1 MKNINRPNYY
11 RKEITIFVEK
21 KKKGMIDQ
29 ATIDRIMAATDIVE
43 VVSDFVS
50 LRKRGA
56 NYWGLCPFHDDK
68 TPSFSVSQ
76 SKGVCKCFSCG
87 KGGSAIHFIME
98 HEQLSYYEALK
109 YLAKKYNIE
118 IHEKELTDE
127 EKQKR
132 SDRESMFI
140 INAFA
145 QNFFSK
151 SLLETE
157 EGRTVG
163 LAYFRERGFN
173 EDIIRKFGL
182 GYSPEKRDALAQEAK
197 KQGYKTDYLLKTG
210 LCREGQNNRIYDLF
224 AGRVMFP
231 VYSVSGKVVAFGG
244 RILKSGVKI
253 SKYFNS
259 PESDIYHKSNE
270 LYGIFQAKRA
280 IEKEKCCYLV
290 EGYTDV
296 LSMHQSGIENVVAS
310 SGTALTPGQIRLI
323 HRFTENI
330 TVLYDGDA
338 PGIKA
343 SLRGIDLI
351 LQEGLNIKVVLL
363 PDGEDPDSFSKSQ
376 SAESFTQY
384 IKSHETDFI
393 RFKTQLLLEDAGEDP
408 IKRAGIIS
416 NIVQSISLIPD
427 TIVRSVY
434 VQECS
439 RLLQID
445 EQVLLFEL
453 NKMRQQRAEQQSTRD
468 RYQSSQS
475 QTVRPAV
482 IQDSFGNNISV
493 NQVSDAE
500 GATPASSEIP
510 ETDKN
515 IPLPTP
521 TSLSSKRENRSPLDK
536 YEREL
541 IRYVVRYG
549 YRDLFETTTGTWQKV
564 WEYIVEELA
573 IDNIAFSNP
582 LYKHII
588 ELASQQR
595 EHVAQQVS
603 SLRQELLPKV
613 QEQINKIIE
622 QIRLENGDITDK
634 QRKEAEARENITE
647 QMEEELQTFESNFLE
662 RYFTTYPDTQISLL
676 AVDLVSDKYQLS
688 KVHTKY
694 QKVETESDRLW
705 ELIPRAIYELKNAIL
720 EQTIKQIQ
728 EKIKEATQNK
738 DNEKI
743 IELIEQNVEL
753 NQLRTTLAKQI
764 GDRIISPK

>member
-1 MKNINRPNYY
+1 MKNINHPNYY

-549 YRDLFETTTGTWQKV
+549 YRDLFETATGTWQKV

-613 QEQINKIIE
+613 QDQINEIIE

-634 QRKEAEARENITE
+634 
-647 QMEEELQTFESNFLE
+647 
-662 RYFTTYPDTQISLL
+662 QISLL

-743 IELIEQNVEL
+743 IELMEQNVEL

-764 GDRIISPK
+764 GDRIISPQ

>member
-1 MKNINRPNYY
+1 
-11 RKEITIFVEK
+11 
-21 KKKGMIDQ
+21 MIDQ
-29 ATIDRIMAATDIVE
+29 ATIDKIMAATDIVD

-50 LRKRGA
+50 LRRRGA

-68 TPSFSVSQ
+68 SPSFSVSP

-118 IHEKELTDE
+118 VHEKELTDE

-132 SDRESMFI
+132 TERESMFV

-145 QNFFSK
+145 QEFFSH

-157 EGRTVG
+157 EGRSVG
-163 LAYFRERGFN
+163 MAYFRERGFN

-197 KQGYKTDYLLKTG
+197 KRGYKTEFLLKTG
-210 LCREGQNNRIYDLF
+210 LCREGQHGSIYDLF

-270 LYGIFQAKRA
+270 LYGIYQAKRA
-280 IEKEKCCYLV
+280 IEKERCCYLV

-323 HRFTENI
+323 HRFTDNI

-376 SAESFTQY
+376 SAESFRKY
-384 IKSHETDFI
+384 IKEHETDFI

-408 IKRAGIIS
+408 IKRAAIIS
-416 NIVQSISLIPD
+416 NIVESISLIPD
-427 TIVRSVY
+427 AIVRSVY

-445 EQVLLFEL
+445 EQVLLSEL
-453 NKMRQQRAEQQSTRD
+453 NKRRQKRAEQQSTRE
-468 RYQSSQS
+468 RYQAAGH
-475 QTVRPAV
+475 RPAQPASTQQPAV
-482 IQDSFGNNISV
+482 AGGNESP
-493 NQVSDAE
+493 AE
-500 GATPASSEIP
+500 GGETPPPHALTDIPVAPDAAEVAPIAHDSLTQRVAS
-510 ETDKN
+510 
-515 IPLPTP
+515 
-521 TSLSSKRENRSPLDK
+521 RSPLDK
-536 YEREL
+536 YEREI
-541 IRYVVRYG
+541 IRYIVRYG
-549 YRDLFETTTGTWQKV
+549 YRNLFETSEGSWQKV
-564 WEYIVEELA
+564 WEYITDELS
-573 IDNIAFSNP
+573 IDHIELSNP
-582 LYKHII
+582 LYKQIM
-588 ELASQQR
+588 ELTAAQR
-595 EHVAQQVS
+595 EHEAQQAS
-603 SLRQELLPKV
+603 ALRSELQAKSR
-613 QEQINKIIE
+613 QRIDEAIE
-622 QIRLENGDITDK
+622 QIRLESGDIADK
-634 QRKEAEARENITE
+634 QRKESEAQERILGETD
-647 QMEEELQTFESNFLE
+647 EELQTFETNFLE
-662 RYFTTYPDTQISLL
+662 RYFTTYPDTTISLL
-676 AVDLVSDKYQLS
+676 AVDLVSEKYQLS
-688 KVHTKY
+688 KVHTKF
-694 QKVETESDRLW
+694 QKIESETDRLW

-720 EQTIKQIQ
+720 DQAIKQIQ
-728 EKIKEATQNK
+728 EQIREASRNK
-738 DNEKI
+738 DDKRVD
-743 IELIEQNVEL
+743 ELIEQNVEL
-753 NQLRTTLAKQI
+753 NQVRTTLAKQI
-764 GDRIISPK
+764 GDRIVSPR

>member
-1 MKNINRPNYY
+1 
-11 RKEITIFVEK
+11 
-21 KKKGMIDQ
+21 MIDQ
-29 ATIDRIMAATDIVE
+29 ATIDKIMAATDIVD

-50 LRKRGA
+50 LRRRGA

-68 TPSFSVSQ
+68 SPSFSVSP

-118 IHEKELTDE
+118 VHEKELTDE

-132 SDRESMFI
+132 TERESMFV

-145 QNFFSK
+145 QEFFSH

-157 EGRTVG
+157 EGRSVG
-163 LAYFRERGFN
+163 MAYFRERGFN

-197 KQGYKTDYLLKTG
+197 KRGYKTEFLLKTG
-210 LCREGQNNRIYDLF
+210 LCREGQHGSIYDLF

-270 LYGIFQAKRA
+270 LYGIYQAKRA
-280 IEKEKCCYLV
+280 IEKERCCYLV

-323 HRFTENI
+323 HRFTDNI

-376 SAESFTQY
+376 SAESFRKY
-384 IKSHETDFI
+384 IKEHETDFI

-408 IKRAGIIS
+408 IKRAAIIS
-416 NIVQSISLIPD
+416 NIVESISLIPD
-427 TIVRSVY
+427 AIVRSVY

-445 EQVLLFEL
+445 EQVLLSEL
-453 NKMRQQRAEQQSTRD
+453 NKRRQKRAEQQSTRE
-468 RYQSSQS
+468 RYQAAEH
-475 QTVRPAV
+475 RPAQPTATQQPAV
-482 IQDSFGNNISV
+482 AGGNERP
-493 NQVSDAE
+493 AE
-500 GATPASSEIP
+500 GGETPPPHSLTDIPAATEVS
-510 ETDKN
+510 
-515 IPLPTP
+515 
-521 TSLSSKRENRSPLDK
+521 
-536 YEREL
+536 
-541 IRYVVRYG
+541 
-549 YRDLFETTTGTWQKV
+549 
-564 WEYIVEELA
+564 A
-573 IDNIAFSNP
+573 IDN
-582 LYKHII
+582 
-588 ELASQQR
+588 
-595 EHVAQQVS
+595 
-603 SLRQELLPKV
+603 
-613 QEQINKIIE
+613 
-622 QIRLENGDITDK
+622 
-634 QRKEAEARENITE
+634 
-647 QMEEELQTFESNFLE
+647 
-662 RYFTTYPDTQISLL
+662 
-676 AVDLVSDKYQLS
+676 
-688 KVHTKY
+688 
-694 QKVETESDRLW
+694 
-705 ELIPRAIYELKNAIL
+705 
-720 EQTIKQIQ
+720 
-728 EKIKEATQNK
+728 
-738 DNEKI
+738 
-743 IELIEQNVEL
+743 
-753 NQLRTTLAKQI
+753 TTLSQRVAN
-764 GDRIISPK
+764 R